1 MPIATQVARQL
12 HKDVPRE
19 GRGRGGRGFGS
30 HFGVPQETQNPTK
43 YGKVP
48 PGRSLC
54 LGPGNLEKE
63 HRLVDPPERPKCCSH
78 AGESTE
84 LTFSPFLKKVPK
96 LAPKSLV
103 WEAHGPENRTLP
115 LFLRDLFLDIFLGP
129 RQDAR
134 GAASGGRRYPWGSR
148 VVP

>member
-1 MPIATQVARQL
+1 MLALSWHLLDTVFLHTFCATWELIFDTQGHPKVPIATQVARQL
-12 HKDVPRE
+12 PKDVPRE

-63 HRLVDPPERPKCCSH
+63 HRLVDPPERPK
-78 AGESTE
+78 
-84 LTFSPFLKKVPK
+84 
-96 LAPKSLV
+96 
-103 WEAHGPENRTLP
+103 
-115 LFLRDLFLDIFLGP
+115 
-129 RQDAR
+129 
-134 GAASGGRRYPWGSR
+134 
-148 VVP
+148 